1 VSQHHFLVIAGN
13 IGVGKSTLVE
23 GLARRLCWQA
33 VFEPH
38 AENPYL
44 ADFYQAMPAWSFHSQ
59 TFFLSKRLEQ
69 HYRIGLRETSVIQ
82 DRSLYEDAE
91 IFARNLFEQGH
102 MNARDWQTYHDLYT
116 TMSMTIPAPDLVIY
130 LRAPVSTLIERIAE
144 RNRSFEQSIPP
155 EYLERLN
162 DLYDRWAAAFQLCP
176 LASID
181 ARTLDWRKEEDLAQV
196 VEVVRHRIGLQV
208 GFP

>member
-1 VSQHHFLVIAGN
+1 MSHHRFLVVAGN

-23 GLARRLCWQA
+23 GLARRLGWQA
-33 VFEPH
+33 AFEPH

-44 ADFYQAMPAWSFHSQ
+44 ADFYQSMAAWSFHSQ
-59 TFFLSKRLEQ
+59 TFFLSRRLEQ

-102 MNARDWQTYHDLYT
+102 MSERDWRTYHGLYS
-116 TMSMTIPAPDLVIY
+116 TMSMAIPAPDLVIY
-130 LRAPVSTLIERIAE
+130 LRAPVATLLERIAE
-144 RNRSFEQSIPP
+144 RNRGYEQAIPP
-155 EYLERLN
+155 DYLERLN

-181 ARTLDWRKEEDLAQV
+181 ARALDWRKEEDLDRV
-196 VEVVRHRIGLQV
+196 VDVVRQRLALGA
-208 GFP
+208 

>member
-1 VSQHHFLVIAGN
+1 VSHHRFLVVAGN

-23 GLARRLCWQA
+23 GLARRLGWQA
-33 VFEPH
+33 AFEPH

-44 ADFYQAMPAWSFHSQ
+44 ADFYQSMATWSFHSQ

-82 DRSLYEDAE
+82 DRSLYEDAD

-102 MNARDWQTYHDLYT
+102 MSPRDWRTYHDLYT
-116 TMSMTIPAPDLVIY
+116 TMSMAIPPPDLVIY
-130 LRAPVSTLIERIAE
+130 LRAPVETLLERIAE
-144 RNRSFEQSIPP
+144 RNRGYEQSIPR

-162 DLYDRWAAAFQLCP
+162 DLYDRWSAAFQICP

-181 ARTLDWRKEEDLAQV
+181 ARALDWRKDEDLDRV
-196 VEVVRHRIGLQV
+196 VEVVRQRLK
-208 GFP
+208 PN

>member
-1 VSQHHFLVIAGN
+1 MSHHRFLVVAGN

-23 GLARRLCWQA
+23 GLARRLGWQA
-33 VFEPH
+33 AFEPH

-44 ADFYQAMPAWSFHSQ
+44 ADFYESMATWSFHSQ

-82 DRSLYEDAE
+82 DRSLYEDAD

-102 MNARDWQTYHDLYT
+102 MSARDWRTYHDLYA
-116 TMSMTIPAPDLVIY
+116 TMSMAIPAPDLVIY
-130 LRAPVSTLIERIAE
+130 LRAPVETLLERIAE
-144 RNRSFEQSIPP
+144 RNRGYEQSIPR

-181 ARTLDWRKEEDLAQV
+181 ARALDWRNDEDLDRV
-196 VEVVRHRIGLQV
+196 VDVVRQRLAG
-208 GFP
+208 

>member
-1 VSQHHFLVIAGN
+1 MSQHHFLVVAGN

-23 GLARRLCWQA
+23 GLARRLGWQA
-33 VFEPH
+33 AFEPH

-44 ADFYQAMPAWSFHSQ
+44 ADFYQSMATWSFHSQ

-69 HYRIGLRETSVIQ
+69 HFRIGLRETSIIQ

-102 MNARDWQTYHDLYT
+102 MSARDWRTYHELYS
-116 TMSMTIPAPDLVIY
+116 TMAKAIPAPDLVIY
-130 LRAPVSTLIERIAE
+130 LRAPVSTLLERIAE
-144 RNRSFEQSIPP
+144 RSRGYEQSIPT

-162 DLYDRWAAAFQLCP
+162 ELYDRWAAAFQLCP

-181 ARTLDWRKEEDLAQV
+181 ARALDWRKDDDLDKV
-196 VEVVRHRIGLQV
+196 VEVVRHRIGL
-208 GFP
+208 

>member
-1 VSQHHFLVIAGN
+1 VSHHHFLVVAGN

-23 GLARRLCWQA
+23 GLARRLGWQA
-33 VFEPH
+33 AFEPH

-44 ADFYQAMPAWSFHSQ
+44 ADFYQSMATWSFHSQ

-82 DRSLYEDAE
+82 DRSLYEDAD

-102 MNARDWQTYHDLYT
+102 MSARDWGTYHDLYA
-116 TMSMTIPAPDLVIY
+116 TMSMAIPAPDLVIY
-130 LRAPVSTLIERIAE
+130 LRAPVETLLKRIAE
-144 RNRSFEQSIPP
+144 RNRGYEKSIPQ

-162 DLYDRWAAAFQLCP
+162 DLYDRWAAAFQICP

-181 ARTLDWRKEEDLAQV
+181 ARALDWRKTEDLEQV
-196 VEVVRHRIGLQV
+196 VKVVRQRLK
-208 GFP
+208 PD

>member
-1 VSQHHFLVIAGN
+1 MSHHHFLVVAGN

-23 GLARRLCWQA
+23 GLARRLGWQA
-33 VFEPH
+33 AFEPH

-44 ADFYQAMPAWSFHSQ
+44 ADFYQSMATWSFHSQ
-59 TFFLSKRLEQ
+59 TFFLSNRLEQ

-82 DRSLYEDAE
+82 DRSLYEDAD

-102 MNARDWQTYHDLYT
+102 MSARDWGTYHDLYA
-116 TMSMTIPAPDLVIY
+116 TMSMAIPAPDLVMY
-130 LRAPVSTLIERIAE
+130 LRAPVETLLKRIAE
-144 RNRSFEQSIPP
+144 RNRGYEKSIPQ

-162 DLYDRWAAAFQLCP
+162 DLYDRWAAAFQICP

-181 ARTLDWRKEEDLAQV
+181 ARALDWRKTEDLEQV
-196 VEVVRHRIGLQV
+196 VKVVRQRLK
-208 GFP
+208 PD

>member
-1 VSQHHFLVIAGN
+1 VSHHHFLVVAGN

-23 GLARRLCWQA
+23 GLARRLGWQA
-33 VFEPH
+33 AFEPH

-44 ADFYQAMPAWSFHSQ
+44 ADFYQSMAAWSFHSQ

-69 HYRIGLRETSVIQ
+69 HFRIGLRETSVIQ

-102 MNARDWQTYHDLYT
+102 MSDRDWETYHGLYT
-116 TMSMTIPAPDLVIY
+116 TMSMAIPAPDLVIY
-130 LRAPVSTLIERIAE
+130 LRAPVETLLERIAE
-144 RNRSFEQSIPP
+144 RNRGYEQSIPQD
-155 EYLERLN
+155 YLERLN
-162 DLYDRWAAAFQLCP
+162 DLYDRWAAAFHLCP

-181 ARTLDWRKEEDLAQV
+181 ARALDWRKDEDLDRV
-196 VEVVRHRIGLQV
+196 VEVVRSRLELRL
-208 GFP
+208 